1 MKNVEIF
8 RCTCALVG
16 LACTSAFAQ
25 VKHASFSEIIN
36 PVVVD
41 GGTESIPMA
50 YEAAAAWGDYNNDGF
65 LDVIIA
71 GVTSQGEQTLLYKIK
86 TESNLSKLRIIFR
99 V

>member
-1 MKNVEIF
+1 MKNKCIMKNVEIF

-65 LDVIIA
+65 SGSDYSRCNFTRRANI
-71 GVTSQGEQTLLYKIK
+71 TL
-86 TESNLSKLRIIFR
+86 
-99 V
+99 

>member
-1 MKNVEIF
+1 MKNKCIMKNVEIF

-41 GGTESIPMA
+41 GGTERS
-50 YEAAAAWGDYNNDGF
+50 EEH
-65 LDVIIA
+65 
-71 GVTSQGEQTLLYKIK
+71 TSELQSRE
-86 TESNLSKLRIIFR
+86 
-99 V
+99 

>member
-1 MKNVEIF
+1 MKNKCIMKNVEIF

-41 GGTESIPMA
+41 GGTV
-50 YEAAAAWGDYNNDGF
+50 F
-65 LDVIIA
+65 LWRMKLLLPGEIITTM
-71 GVTSQGEQTLLYKIK
+71 V
-86 TESNLSKLRIIFR
+86 FWM
-99 V
+99 